1 VTLAF
6 GVVIGLGSSASACSA
21 CFGKSDSA
29 LAAGMNWGIFTL
41 LGVIG
46 SVLGGVASFFVY
58 LAKKSAA
65 INAASTAAAGA
76 SVTIAEL
83 EPERA
88 EDRERELAGTLD

>member
-1 VTLAF
+1 M
-6 GVVIGLGSSASACSA
+6 IGLGSSASACSA

-65 INAASTAAAGA
+65 INGTTVAAASAN
-76 SVTIAEL
+76 VTIAEPK
-83 EPERA
+83 PERA
-88 EDRERELAGTLD
+88 EELAGVRINFDLHVS